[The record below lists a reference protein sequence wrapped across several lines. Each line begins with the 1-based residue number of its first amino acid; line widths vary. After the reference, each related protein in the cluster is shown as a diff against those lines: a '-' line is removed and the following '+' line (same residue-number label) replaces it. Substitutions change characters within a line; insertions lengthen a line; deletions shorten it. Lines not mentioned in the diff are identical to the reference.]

1 MTEAPTNPSP
11 PLASSYVRM
20 STAEQLRGDSLRRQ
34 QQLSKDYAKKYGL
47 KLVNNNPL
55 EDIGLSGY
63 TGENLETGKLGAF
76 LEALKQRL
84 IPKGSYLLVE
94 SLDRLSRQH
103 VPKAFSLLMEIL
115 DAGVIV
121 VTLIDQQKYE
131 AGKTTDFQLIGS
143 LMLFSRAHE
152 ESATKSRRV
161 GEAWANKRK
170 LIKEKKLTKRC
181 PSWLQLPDD
190 RTEYVVKF
198 DKAEIVKKI
207 FELADSGMGSYVI
220 TRYLNSTNVAPLGT
234 KTIWGKSYIEKILTN
249 RAVIGE
255 FQPHIKVDGKRK
267 AEGESYSGYF
277 PIIVEED
284 LFYRVQSARHKR
296 RIDGGGRR
304 GNNVPNLFTHV
315 AVCFYCKSP
324 IHFSD
329 KGKGP
334 KGGKYLRC
342 SASMGGSKCAAGSWR
357 YSDFEKSFLTFSK
370 EIDLLSLSKE
380 SAKQREYVATLD
392 SIAASE
398 SKKNSLIAEMGRL
411 IATAAYL
418 QEPSAQSNLA
428 SKIDGTQQ
436 KIDVENNILIALNE
450 KVSAS
455 GVNEEISDVE
465 HAELVDLFQSSTES
479 LGIDRRQKLQMKIVA
494 IVHSLLLAPNG
505 LQNSNSANNSMSLNI
520 TSTEPDAWVSGKWLI
535 AEMQRVTLSSIPFF
549 DVKFLGGIERRVGV
563 DIEDPEKLLL
573 LIDDNAASIGLS
585 AKAISDISTES
596 IVVRGEPEELK
607 LSMIVKK

>member
-1 MTEAPTNPSP
+1 
-11 PLASSYVRM
+11 
-20 STAEQLRGDSLRRQ
+20 
-34 QQLSKDYAKKYGL
+34 
-47 KLVNNNPL
+47 
-55 EDIGLSGY
+55 
-63 TGENLETGKLGAF
+63 
-76 LEALKQRL
+76 
-84 IPKGSYLLVE
+84 
-94 SLDRLSRQH
+94 
-103 VPKAFSLLMEIL
+103 
-115 DAGVIV
+115 
-121 VTLIDQQKYE
+121 
-131 AGKTTDFQLIGS
+131 
-143 LMLFSRAHE
+143 
-152 ESATKSRRV
+152 
-161 GEAWANKRK
+161 
-170 LIKEKKLTKRC
+170 
-181 PSWLQLPDD
+181 
-190 RTEYVVKF
+190 
-198 DKAEIVKKI
+198 
-207 FELADSGMGSYVI
+207 
-220 TRYLNSTNVAPLGT
+220 
-234 KTIWGKSYIEKILTN
+234 
-249 RAVIGE
+249 
-255 FQPHIKVDGKRK
+255 
-267 AEGESYSGYF
+267 
-277 PIIVEED
+277 
-284 LFYRVQSARHKR
+284 
-296 RIDGGGRR
+296 
-304 GNNVPNLFTHV
+304 
-315 AVCFYCKSP
+315 
-324 IHFSD
+324 
-329 KGKGP
+329 
-334 KGGKYLRC
+334 
-342 SASMGGSKCAAGSWR
+342 MGGSKCAAGSWR